1 MVTTS
6 HEPQE
11 LAFIFFS
18 AAPFSNYFS
27 FISTIRLCLFVFLS
41 NSFSFNPSI
50 LSYLNQQFLK
60 QIYFLK
66 KPRSCLVLKL
76 RIISVMAL
84 ETWLIKVKKS
94 IAHSLDSVRASAPR
108 AKPAV
113 IKKSSV
119 GVLAFEISGLMSK
132 LLHLWQFLSDKNM
145 IRIRNESICLEGVR
159 KIVSNDDAFLLGLAC
174 AEIVENLRLLA
185 KSLSRI
191 SKRCEDSHLRNFDRY
206 FSEFANTGRDP
217 YNWVLSLKDMDSKI
231 KKMDQ
236 YVTAT
241 ALLHRQMDELSVLE
255 NSLKKASNSHFKD
268 SDISSI
274 KEQKIIDLRQK
285 FLWQK
290 QEVKY
295 LKERSLWCRSFD
307 TVTSLLARSIFT
319 TLAKIKLV
327 FGINH
332 GYPNS
337 LPRSLSASAT
347 VYPSENHNTCN
358 FVSGPLVKPPVF
370 NEFFESNTKMLKPP
384 SSTLGAAALALHY
397 ANLIIVMEKMIRSPQ
412 LVGVDARDDL
422 YSMLPNSIRS
432 SLRSRL
438 KGVGFSASD
447 PVLAGEWKDALQKI
461 LGWLSPLAH
470 NMIKWQSERSFE
482 QQNIIPKTNV
492 LLLQA
497 LYFANQDKTEA
508 AITELL
514 VGLNY
519 IWRFE
524 REMNAK
530 ALFECTNFNNFLTL
544 KRSSN

>member
-1 MVTTS
+1 
-6 HEPQE
+6 
-11 LAFIFFS
+11 
-18 AAPFSNYFS
+18 
-27 FISTIRLCLFVFLS
+27 
-41 NSFSFNPSI
+41 
-50 LSYLNQQFLK
+50 
-60 QIYFLK
+60 
-66 KPRSCLVLKL
+66 
-76 RIISVMAL
+76 MAL
-84 ETWLIKVKKS
+84 ETWLIKVKKT
-94 IAHSLDSVRASAPR
+94 IAHSFDTVRSAGAPR
-108 AKPAV
+108 AKTAS
-113 IKKSSV
+113 IKKSTV

-174 AEIVENLRLLA
+174 AEIVENLRLVA

-191 SKRCEDSHLRNFDRY
+191 SKRCEDSHLRSFDR
-206 FSEFANTGRDP
+206 FFTEFANTGRDP
-217 YNWVLSLKDMDSKI
+217 YNWVLSLKDMELKI

-236 YVTAT
+236 YVTT
-241 ALLHRQMDELSVLE
+241 TVLLHRQMDELSVLE
-255 NSLKKASNSHFKD
+255 NSLKKASNSQFKD
-268 SDISSI
+268 SDISI
-274 KEQKIIDLRQK
+274 KEQKILELRQK
-285 FLWQK
+285 YLWQK

-307 TVTSLLARSIFT
+307 TATSLLARSIFT
-319 TLAKIKLV
+319 TLARIKLV

-358 FVSGPLVKPPVF
+358 FVSGPLV
-370 NEFFESNTKMLKPP
+370 NNHDFFESNTKVLKPP
-384 SSTLGAAALALHY
+384 STTLGAAALALHY

-422 YSMLPNSIRS
+422 YSMLPNSVRS

-482 QQNIIPKTNV
+482 QQNLIPKTNV
-492 LLLQA
+492 LLLQT
-497 LYFANQDKTEA
+497 LYFANQEKTEA

-530 ALFECTNFNNFLTL
+530 ALFECTNFNNFLNL
-544 KRSSN
+544 KSSSN

>member
-1 MVTTS
+1 
-6 HEPQE
+6 
-11 LAFIFFS
+11 
-18 AAPFSNYFS
+18 
-27 FISTIRLCLFVFLS
+27 
-41 NSFSFNPSI
+41 
-50 LSYLNQQFLK
+50 
-60 QIYFLK
+60 
-66 KPRSCLVLKL
+66 
-76 RIISVMAL
+76 MAL
-84 ETWLIKVKKS
+84 ETWLIKVRKT
-94 IAHSLDSVRASAPR
+94 IAHSLDTVRASAPR
-108 AKPAV
+108 GGKPAA

-145 IRIRNESICLEGVR
+145 IRIRNESISLEGVR

-174 AEIVENLRLLA
+174 AEIVENLRLVA

-191 SKRCEDSHLRNFDRY
+191 SKRCEDSHLRSFDRL

-217 YNWVLSLKDMDSKI
+217 YSWVLSLKDMESKI

-236 YVTAT
+236 HVTTT

-255 NSLKKASNSHFKD
+255 NSLKKASNYQFKD
-268 SDISSI
+268 SDISV
-274 KEQKIIDLRQK
+274 KEQKILELRQK

-307 TVTSLLARSIFT
+307 TVTSLLVRSIFT
-319 TLAKIKLV
+319 TLARIKLV
-327 FGINH
+327 FGISH

-358 FVSGPLVKPPVF
+358 FVSGPLMNPPIVLHEKVSDH
-370 NEFFESNTKMLKPP
+370 EFFESNIKVLKPP

-422 YSMLPNSIRS
+422 YSMLPNSVRS

-482 QQNIIPKTNV
+482 QQNLIPKTNV
-492 LLLQA
+492 LLLQT
-497 LYFANQDKTEA
+497 LYFANQYKTEA

-524 REMNAK
+524 REMNAN